1 MVTVEDILSI
11 IFENEIKIDIKN
23 LDHSELLSEQGLDS
37 LDITSILFSIE
48 EKYDIK
54 ISEEDIAQNK
64 LSSVNNI
71 VFYINNTIKD

>member
-1 MVTVEDILSI
+1 MVTAEDILSI
-11 IFENEIKIDIKN
+11 IIENEIKIDIKN

-54 ISEEDIAQNK
+54 ISEEDIAETK

>member
-1 MVTVEDILSI
+1 MVTPDDILSI
-11 IFENEIKIDIKN
+11 MIENEIKIDIKN